1 MNREKLMQ
9 TVKTVG
15 SWIFVA
21 FCLLLAL
28 GAGACVGS
36 LLLVVTAAL
45 ALPIKPVRGVWDKL
59 LGVQNIPPAIPAEE
73 NAQWYELKKKSAQ
86 KKQRTEREHQ
96 KQRKVLKPLIIAVA
110 FCISFS
116 LAMATTETPS
126 TPSADSSSSIE
137 STEPPVSDTPL
148 IETTES
154 TTEPTTEPSSE
165 PGTTAPSTE
174 EPTTAP
180 TEPVAVSYSLSD
192 IPAYSGSPYV
202 ALNGNVPYFT
212 DSEFTTT
219 SFETYSTLDS
229 LGRCGVAY
237 ANVGFETMPTEE
249 RGSIGQ
255 VKPSGWHTVKY
266 DCVDGKYLY
275 NRCHLIG
282 YQLTAENANTKN
294 LITGTRYLNVQG
306 MLPFENIVADYIKET
321 GNHVLY
327 RVTPVFDGNNL
338 VASGVVMEAESVEDK
353 GDGILFCVF
362 CYNVQPGVSID
373 YATGDSQLDGTAKEN
388 TTTNTTPPAET
399 TAPATQ
405 PETQAPAE
413 TQPKGQTY
421 VLNTNT
427 HKFHNPN
434 CSSVK
439 QIKDGNR
446 QDYTGSRSD
455 VIAMGYEPCKR
466 CNP

>member
-1 MNREKLMQ
+1 MSKERLLQ
-9 TVKTVG
+9 ILKTAG
-15 SWIFVA
+15 SWVFVV
-21 FCLLLAL
+21 FCLLMAL

-36 LLLVVTAAL
+36 LLLVITAAL
-45 ALPIKPVRGVWDKL
+45 ALPIKPVRSVWDKL
-59 LGVQNIPPAIPAEE
+59 LGVRDIPAIPPEE

-86 KKQRTEREHQ
+86 KKQRTERENQ
-96 KQRKVLKPLIIAVA
+96 KQRKVLKPMIIAVA

-126 TPSADSSSSIE
+126 TPSADSPSASE
-137 STEPPVSDTPL
+137 STVPSASDTPL
-148 IETTES
+148 IETSEP

-165 PGTTAPSTE
+165 PETTTPPTSS
-174 EPTTAP
+174 EPTAP

-202 ALNGNVPYFT
+202 ALNNNVPYFT

-219 SFETYSTLDS
+219 SFETYSALDS

-237 ANVGFETMPTEE
+237 ANVCTDTMPTEE

-282 YQLTAENANTKN
+282 YQLTAENSNTRN

-306 MLPFENIVADYIKET
+306 MLPFENMVADYIKET

-373 YATGDSQLDGTAKEN
+373 YATGDSLLDGTTAETP
-388 TTTNTTPPAET
+388 TTKPAET
-399 TAPATQ
+399 TPATQ

-413 TQPKGQTY
+413 TEPQGQTY

-427 HKFHNPN
+427 HKFHNPS

-439 QIKDGNR
+439 DIKPQNR

-455 VIAMGYEPCKR
+455 VIAMGYDPCKR